1 MRKILNTRFVSKNE
15 KGMTLLEI
23 MIVLVILGTLVGSLV
38 TVVMGRLKS
47 SRIKQVKIT
56 MAEVGKA
63 LDMFYTDCG
72 YYPSSEQGLQAL
84 IEAPAGDPSCS
95 AWGPDPYV
103 KKVPRDPWNHEYIYE
118 SEGGTYVLMSL
129 GRDNREGG
137 SGEDEDISS
146 ENL

>member
-1 MRKILNTRFVSKNE
+1 MRNILKSRVITNNQ

-23 MIVLVILGTLVGSLV
+23 MIVLVILGGLVASLV

-47 SRIKQVKIT
+47 ARIKQAKIT

-63 LDMFYTDCG
+63 LDMYYTDCG
-72 YYPSSEQGLQAL
+72 AYPSSEQGLGALVQA
-84 IEAPAGDPSCS
+84 PGDGCS
-95 AWGPDPYV
+95 SWGPDPYI

-118 SEGGTYVLMSL
+118 SQGGTYVLQSL

-137 SGEDEDISS
+137 TGEDEDLSS